1 MILVIDNYDS
11 FTYNLVKFIG
21 ELGADPVV
29 HRNDRIS
36 LEQIDELAPAGIIVS
51 PGPGHPEEGGISV
64 DLIRSQSGK
73 VPILGVCLGHQSI
86 GFAMGGKI
94 GRVHPLPGK
103 SSEVTHDGSGLFA
116 GVSSP
121 FEAGRYH
128 SLVVEREDLPETLV
142 VTAETADGIIMG
154 LRHSEH
160 PTYGVQFHPESI
172 LTAEGK
178 VILSNFL
185 ESCGEIQP

>member
-1 MILVIDNYDS
+1 M
-11 FTYNLVKFIG
+11 
-21 ELGADPVV
+21 
-29 HRNDRIS
+29 
-36 LEQIDELAPAGIIVS
+36 
-51 PGPGHPEEGGISV
+51 
-64 DLIRSQSGK
+64 
-73 VPILGVCLGHQSI
+73 PILGVCLGHQSI

-94 GRVHPLPGK
+94 GRVHPLHGK

-128 SLVVEREDLPETLV
+128 SLVVEREGLPETLV